1 MIRLSNPN
9 RLSQIHAECNLL
21 KKIHNKFQKK
31 DFKKLR
37 VFLALLLLANLAL
50 CAKIKDIS
58 SILGVRENELTGYG
72 LIIGLNGTGDKSGSK
87 FTMQA
92 VSNMLETMNIKVSP
106 EDIKSKNVAA
116 VIVSAKLPPFARA
129 GDKIDV
135 FVSSIGDAKSLAGG
149 TLVLTPLTAI
159 DGNVYA
165 IAQGNISLGANAPSA
180 TIANAGIIER
190 ELVYDIYNKQNAT
203 LSLKDSNFKNAFRV
217 QESINAHFG
226 DKVAFAKDPRTIAL
240 TKPQNMGMVEFLS
253 LVGEIEV
260 RYDKGDKIIID
271 EANGTI
277 ITGKDISI
285 EPITIS
291 YGDIT
296 IHINDKSVSVGNVA
310 NADSAKG
317 DSSVKGDSG
326 DFGAKNAG
334 DSGAKSAG
342 DFGAKSAQSDSGA
355 KSVQTPTIASLVSAL
370 QRIGTTSQNII
381 AILNAMKKSG
391 AINVSIESI

>member
-1 MIRLSNPN
+1 M
-9 RLSQIHAECNLL
+9 L

-203 LSLKDSNFKNAFRV
+203 LSLKDSNFKNAFGV

-310 NADSAKG
+310 SADSAKG
-317 DSSVKGDSG
+317 DSVKGDSG

-334 DSGAKSAG
+334 DSSVKSASG
-342 DFGAKSAQSDSGA
+342 DSGSKTAQSDSGA

>member
-1 MIRLSNPN
+1 MRI
-9 RLSQIHAECNLL
+9 
-21 KKIHNKFQKK
+21 
-31 DFKKLR
+31 
-37 VFLALLLLANLAL
+37 FLILFLLLDFAL

-72 LIIGLNGTGDKSGSK
+72 LIIGLNGTGDKSNSK
-87 FTMQA
+87 FTAQA
-92 VSNMLETMNIKVSP
+92 VANMLETMNIKVSP
-106 EDIKSKNVAA
+106 NDIKSKNVAA
-116 VIVSAKLPPFARA
+116 VVVSAKLPPFARS

-165 IAQGNISLGANAPSA
+165 IAQGNISLTANAPTA

-203 LSLKDSNFKNAFRV
+203 LSLKDADFKNAFGI
-217 QESINAHFG
+217 EKSINAHF
-226 DKVAFAKDPRTIAL
+226 KENVALAKDPRTIAL
-240 TKPQNMGMVEFLS
+240 TKPQGMGMVEFLS
-253 LVGEIEV
+253 VLGDIEV
-260 RYDKGDKIIID
+260 SYNKGDKIIID

-277 ITGKDISI
+277 ITGKDITI
-285 EPITIS
+285 EPVTIS

-296 IHINDKSVSVGNVA
+296 IEIAHSAVSVGNS
-310 NADSAKG
+310 ADSKTALNGK
-317 DSSVKGDSG
+317 
-326 DFGAKNAG
+326 
-334 DSGAKSAG
+334 
-342 DFGAKSAQSDSGA
+342 
-355 KSVQTPTIASLVSAL
+355 TPTIASLVSAL

-391 AINVSIESI
+391 AINVSIEAI

>member
-1 MIRLSNPN
+1 MRIILT
-9 RLSQIHAECNLL
+9 L
-21 KKIHNKFQKK
+21 F
-31 DFKKLR
+31 
-37 VFLALLLLANLAL
+37 LLLDFAL

-72 LIIGLNGTGDKSGSK
+72 LVIGLNGTGDKSGSK

-92 VSNMLETMNIKVSP
+92 VANMLETMNIKVSP
-106 EDIKSKNVAA
+106 NDIKSKNVAA

-149 TLVLTPLTAI
+149 TLVLTPLNAI

-180 TIANAGIIER
+180 TIAQAGIIER
-190 ELVYDIYNKQNAT
+190 ELVYDIYNKQSAT
-203 LSLKDSNFKNAFRV
+203 LSLKDADFKNAFGV
-217 QESINAHFG
+217 QEAINAHFK
-226 DKVAFAKDPRTIAL
+226 DSVALAKDPRTITL
-240 TKPQNMGMVEFLS
+240 SKPQNMGMVEFLS
-253 LVGEIEV
+253 RVGEIDVSYE
-260 RYDKGDKIIID
+260 RGEKIIID

-277 ITGKDISI
+277 ITGRDIPI

-296 IHINDKSVSVGNVA
+296 IEIAKSALSVGES
-310 NADSAKG
+310 SAAKSG
-317 DSSVKGDSG
+317 DSSVK
-326 DFGAKNAG
+326 AQRA
-334 DSGAKSAG
+334 DSGAK
-342 DFGAKSAQSDSGA
+342 
-355 KSVQTPTIASLVSAL
+355 PTISSLVSAL
-370 QRIGTTSQNII
+370 QTIGTSAQNII

-391 AINVSIESI
+391 AISVNIETI

>member
-1 MIRLSNPN
+1 M
-9 RLSQIHAECNLL
+9 
-21 KKIHNKFQKK
+21 
-31 DFKKLR
+31 
-37 VFLALLLLANLAL
+37 

-72 LIIGLNGTGDKSGSK
+72 LIIGLNGTGDKSNSK
-87 FTMQA
+87 FTAQA
-92 VSNMLETMNIKVSP
+92 VANMLETMNIKVSP
-106 EDIKSKNVAA
+106 NDIKSKNVAA
-116 VIVSAKLPPFARA
+116 VIVSAKLPPFARS

-165 IAQGNISLGANAPSA
+165 IAQGNISLTANAPTA
-180 TIANAGIIER
+180 TIPNAGIIER

-203 LSLKDSNFKNAFRV
+203 LSLKDADFKNAFGI
-217 QESINAHFG
+217 EKSINAHF
-226 DKVAFAKDPRTIAL
+226 KENVALAKDPRTIAL
-240 TKPQNMGMVEFLS
+240 TKPQGMGMVEFLS
-253 LVGEIEV
+253 LLGDIEV
-260 RYDKGDKIIID
+260 SYNKGDKIIID

-277 ITGKDISI
+277 ITGKDITI

-296 IHINDKSVSVGNVA
+296 IEIADTAVSVGNS
-310 NADSAKG
+310 ADSKV
-317 DSSVKGDSG
+317 DSKTALNGK
-326 DFGAKNAG
+326 A
-334 DSGAKSAG
+334 
-342 DFGAKSAQSDSGA
+342 
-355 KSVQTPTIASLVSAL
+355 PTIASLVSAL

-391 AINVSIESI
+391 AINVSIEAI

>member
-1 MIRLSNPN
+1 MRIILG
-9 RLSQIHAECNLL
+9 L
-21 KKIHNKFQKK
+21 F
-31 DFKKLR
+31 
-37 VFLALLLLANLAL
+37 LLLDFAL

-72 LIIGLNGTGDKSGSK
+72 LIIGLNGTGDKGGSK
-87 FTMQA
+87 FTAQA
-92 VSNMLETMNIKVSP
+92 VANMLETMNIKVSP
-106 EDIKSKNVAA
+106 DDIKSKNVAA
-116 VIVSAKLPPFARA
+116 VVVSAKLPPFARS

-165 IAQGNISLGANAPSA
+165 IAQGSISLNANAPTA
-180 TIANAGIIER
+180 MVANAGIIER

-203 LSLKDSNFKNAFRV
+203 LSLKDADFKNAFGI
-217 QESINAHFG
+217 ENSINAHFR
-226 DKVAFAKDPRTIAL
+226 DIHAVNERVAIAKDPRTIAL
-240 TKPQNMGMVEFLS
+240 SKPQGMGMVEFLS
-253 LVGEIEV
+253 LVGDIEV
-260 RYDKGDKIIID
+260 SYNKGDKIIID
-271 EANGTI
+271 ETNGTI
-277 ITGKDISI
+277 ITGKDITI

-296 IHINDKSVSVGNVA
+296 IEIADTAVNVGNS
-310 NADSAKG
+310 ADSKTALNGK
-317 DSSVKGDSG
+317 
-326 DFGAKNAG
+326 A
-334 DSGAKSAG
+334 
-342 DFGAKSAQSDSGA
+342 
-355 KSVQTPTIASLVSAL
+355 PTIASLVSAL

>member
-1 MIRLSNPN
+1 M
-9 RLSQIHAECNLL
+9 NLR
-21 KKIHNKFQKK
+21 I
-31 DFKKLR
+31 
-37 VFLALLLLANLAL
+37 FLGLMLVLNFAL

-58 SILGVRENELTGYG
+58 NILGVRENELTGYG
-72 LIIGLNGTGDKSGSK
+72 LIIGLNGTGDKSNSK
-87 FTMQA
+87 FTAQA

-106 EDIKSKNVAA
+106 NDIKSKNVAA
-116 VIVSAKLPPFARA
+116 VVVSAKLPPFARS

-165 IAQGNISLGANAPSA
+165 IAQGNISLNANAPIA

-203 LSLKDSNFKNAFRV
+203 LSLKDADFKNAFGI
-217 QESINAHFG
+217 EKAINVHF
-226 DKVAFAKDPRTIAL
+226 KSNVALAKDPRTIAL
-240 TKPQNMGMVEFLS
+240 TKPQGMGMVEFLS
-253 LVGEIEV
+253 LLGDIEV
-260 RYDKGDKIIID
+260 SYNKGDKIIID
-271 EANGTI
+271 ETNGTI

-296 IHINDKSVSVGNVA
+296 IHIEDSMVEVG
-310 NADSAKG
+310 
-317 DSSVKGDSG
+317 SVKSR
-326 DFGAKNAG
+326 
-334 DSGAKSAG
+334 
-342 DFGAKSAQSDSGA
+342 QS
-355 KSVQTPTIASLVSAL
+355 PTIASLVSAL
-370 QRIGTTSQNII
+370 QKIGTTSQNII

>member
-1 MIRLSNPN
+1 MRI
-9 RLSQIHAECNLL
+9 
-21 KKIHNKFQKK
+21 
-31 DFKKLR
+31 
-37 VFLALLLLANLAL
+37 FLILFLLLDFAL

-72 LIIGLNGTGDKSGSK
+72 LIIGLNGTGDKSNSK
-87 FTMQA
+87 FTAQA
-92 VSNMLETMNIKVSP
+92 VANMLETMNIKVSP
-106 EDIKSKNVAA
+106 NDIKSKNVAA
-116 VIVSAKLPPFARA
+116 VVVSAKLPPFARS

-165 IAQGNISLGANAPSA
+165 IAQGNISLTANAPTA
-180 TIANAGIIER
+180 TIPNAGIIER

-203 LSLKDSNFKNAFRV
+203 LSLKDADFKNAFGI
-217 QESINAHFG
+217 EKSINAHF
-226 DKVAFAKDPRTIAL
+226 KENVALAKDPRTIAL
-240 TKPQNMGMVEFLS
+240 TKPQGMGMVEFLS
-253 LVGEIEV
+253 LLGDIEV
-260 RYDKGDKIIID
+260 SYNKGDKIIID

-277 ITGKDISI
+277 ITGKDITI

-296 IHINDKSVSVGNVA
+296 IEIAHSTVSVGNS
-310 NADSAKG
+310 ADSKTALNGK
-317 DSSVKGDSG
+317 
-326 DFGAKNAG
+326 
-334 DSGAKSAG
+334 
-342 DFGAKSAQSDSGA
+342 
-355 KSVQTPTIASLVSAL
+355 TPTIASLVSAL

-391 AINVSIESI
+391 AINVSIEAI

>member
-1 MIRLSNPN
+1 MLKDSYIIISN
-9 RLSQIHAECNLL
+9 
-21 KKIHNKFQKK
+21 K
-31 DFKKLR
+31 DYEVRF
-37 VFLALLLLANLAL
+37 FLALLLLADFAL

-58 SILGVRENELTGYG
+58 NILGVRENELTGYG
-72 LIIGLNGTGDKSGSK
+72 LIVGLNGTGDKSNSK

-180 TIANAGIIER
+180 TIPRAGIIER

-203 LSLKDSNFKNAFRV
+203 LSLKDSNFKNAFGI

-226 DKVAFAKDPRTIAL
+226 DKIAIAKDPRTIAL
-240 TKPQNMGMVEFLS
+240 TKPQSMGMVEFLS
-253 LVGEIEV
+253 VISEIEV

-271 EANGTI
+271 ETNGTI
-277 ITGKDISI
+277 ITGRDISI

-296 IHINDKSVSVGNVA
+296 IEIADSSVSVRNMS
-310 NADSAKG
+310 DT
-317 DSSVKGDSG
+317 SVKPSTNGKDIMNG
-326 DFGAKNAG
+326 KMDTGNKIGGNTKA
-334 DSGAKSAG
+334 
-342 DFGAKSAQSDSGA
+342 
-355 KSVQTPTIASLVSAL
+355 PTIASLVSAL